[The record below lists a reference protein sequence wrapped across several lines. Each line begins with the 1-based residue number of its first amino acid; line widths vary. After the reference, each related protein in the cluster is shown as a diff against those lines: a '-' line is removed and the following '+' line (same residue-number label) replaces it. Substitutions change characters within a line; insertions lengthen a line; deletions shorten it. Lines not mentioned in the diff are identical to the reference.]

1 MGLRLRDRILPAL
14 VALLAILAV
23 GGRAAAEVDGY
34 GPFPVRN
41 FQPIQLLFLGMQG
54 DRAAVIGK
62 GALDIRVEL
71 AETST
76 VFDETLPSVTA
87 MVKMEQLRSGLFLRY
102 GLTDRLEVAMEIP
115 LLYRYRG
122 FLNGVISQVERLT
135 SGLSPARAAL
145 KNTGFVYNLT
155 KSGQTLFSGSDGQL
169 GLGDI
174 TLSSKYQVVT
184 EQGWVPGLSLRLA
197 VKVPSGDEGRFFG
210 SGHADV
216 GAGLAIEKKIAD
228 RWILYGN
235 VNGIV
240 PTGKVAGLS
249 VNPEMS
255 AIAAIEYLWTPAFSL
270 VAQFDYYSSP
280 FRNTGTQ
287 ILDGSV
293 TEVVVGY
300 NYRLRPN
307 LVWQLY
313 GVENLDFITGSAADF
328 TLSTLVTYR
337 FGR

>member
-1 MGLRLRDRILPAL
+1 MLRRSR
-14 VALLAILAV
+14 LL
-23 GGRAAAEVDGY
+23 
-34 GPFPVRN
+34 N
-41 FQPIQLLFLGMQG
+41 
-54 DRAAVIGK
+54 
-62 GALDIRVEL
+62 
-71 AETST
+71 
-76 VFDETLPSVTA
+76 TA
-87 MVKMEQLRSGLFLRY
+87 SGWR
-102 GLTDRLEVAMEIP
+102 
-115 LLYRYRG
+115 
-122 FLNGVISQVERLT
+122 
-135 SGLSPARAAL
+135 
-145 KNTGFVYNLT
+145 
-155 KSGQTLFSGSDGQL
+155 
-169 GLGDI
+169 
-174 TLSSKYQVVT
+174 
-184 EQGWVPGLSLRLA
+184 
-197 VKVPSGDEGRFFG
+197 RFFG

-313 GVENLDFITGSAADF
+313 GVENLDFTTGNAADF